1 MMKKF
6 TWAKDIINQINT
18 QENMMNVSRAI
29 ATMLEE
35 FQRYQPYDDLEAQ
48 HQRQLIGLIQT
59 AVDPLDADCFV
70 PGHGTGSVW
79 IFDPRTRQVAMI
91 FHNKLKRWLQ
101 PGGHAELDEPNLKV
115 TALREAEE
123 ELGLQLDF
131 EQASLFDIDV
141 HLIPESLRYP
151 EHWHFDVRYLC
162 LCDVQPLIAESEDSP
177 AQWFDLDYLAS
188 LEFDTGLDRM
198 IQKTIGGL

>member
-1 MMKKF
+1 MSNYFRSLKG
-6 TWAKDIINQINT
+6 NT
-18 QENMMNVSRAI
+18 MNLSRSLAQPPGRDI

-48 HQRQLIGLIQT
+48 HQRQLVDLIQT

-115 TALREAEE
+115 AALREAEE
-123 ELGLQLDF
+123 ELGLKLNF
-131 EQASLFDIDV
+131 EQASLFDLDV
-141 HLIPESLRYP
+141 HLIPAGRYP

-177 AQWFDLDYLAS
+177 VQWFDLDYLAS
-188 LEFDTGLDRM
+188 LEFDSGLDRM

>member
-1 MMKKF
+1 MRLCDAIGLPIHDTYVQQRFSIQEDDWGEGLPGEGLLKMSNYFRSLKG
-6 TWAKDIINQINT
+6 NT
-18 QENMMNVSRAI
+18 MNSNRSLAQPPGRGI

-48 HQRQLIGLIQT
+48 HQRQLVDLIQT

-101 PGGHAELDEPNLKV
+101 PGGHAELDGVCKV
-115 TALREAEE
+115 VCVKR
-123 ELGLQLDF
+123 
-131 EQASLFDIDV
+131 
-141 HLIPESLRYP
+141 
-151 EHWHFDVRYLC
+151 
-162 LCDVQPLIAESEDSP
+162 
-177 AQWFDLDYLAS
+177 
-188 LEFDTGLDRM
+188 
-198 IQKTIGGL
+198 